1 MVRAEQSRLGW
12 GRVAGNTWRVRLLRF
27 VLVGERRGT
36 AKSRAAFTLIELIFV
51 MVLLIVVASMV
62 APRMSSFFR
71 GRVLSSEARRMLSL
85 VNYAQSRAAAEGVP
99 VLLWIDATNASYGI
113 SIQGGHTG
121 ADDRLPSFVVEPSL
135 RLEVGTITTVNES
148 ENGDEQLGF
157 SENLPAIRFNPDGF
171 FEDAVVNKIIIRQGD
186 EGALEIVP
194 TANRL
199 SFEILPERRAN

>member
-1 MVRAEQSRLGW
+1 MIRAKQFQLGL
-12 GRVAGNTWRVRLLRF
+12 GRSAGNTRGSRLLG
-27 VLVGERRGT
+27 LVAVGKHRCAAKARG
-36 AKSRAAFTLIELIFV
+36 AFTLIELIFV

-85 VNYAQSRAAAEGVP
+85 VNYAQSRAVAEGVP
-99 VLLWIDATNASYGI
+99 VLLWIDATNASYGV
-113 SIQGGHTG
+113 SVQGGHTG
-121 ADDRLPSFVVEPSL
+121 ADDRMPSFVVEPSL
-135 RLEVGTITTVNES
+135 RLEVAAGTTVNES
-148 ENGDEQLGF
+148 ENGDEQLGL
-157 SENLPAIRFNPDGF
+157 SGNLPAIRFNPDGF
-171 FEDAVVNKIIIRQGD
+171 FEDGSVNKIIIRQGD